1 MCNLDHSSSV
11 LVMSCAIQLI
21 EIEDTDKNDKE
32 STKLVDSL
40 F

>member
-1 MCNLDHSSSV
+1 
-11 LVMSCAIQLI
+11 MSCAIQLI